1 MTTLSIPLAQLQL
14 FLIVVARVAAIIASI
29 PVFGG
34 RNIPVLLKAGLVVGM
49 LVSIFQAATSINE
62 MTLTF
67 IPKMLAVAVA
77 LLIFFPWMLQVMIEY
92 TQNLINTLPTV
103 IR

>member
-1 MTTLSIPLAQLQL
+1 
-14 FLIVVARVAAIIASI
+14 
-29 PVFGG
+29 
-34 RNIPVLLKAGLVVGM
+34 
-49 LVSIFQAATSINE
+49 
-62 MTLTF
+62 
-67 IPKMLAVAVA
+67 MLAVAVA

>member
-1 MTTLSIPLAQLQL
+1 MTPEYVTGFFLEAIKLAILLSA
-14 FLIVVARVAAIIASI
+14 
-29 PVFGG
+29 
-34 RNIPVLLKAGLVVGM
+34 PVLLAGLAVGI

-67 IPKMLAVAVA
+67 IPKMLAVAIA
-77 LLIFFPWMLQVMIEY
+77 LLIFFPWMLQVMVEY
-92 TQNLINTLPTV
+92 TQNLMNSLPTV